1 MVYNVYRNKREG
13 NNTMKNIYTIYTK
26 TTESNNLHYA
36 NANRFVRAYTAEG
49 EEAMR
54 AKVAELKQ
62 AGIEVT
68 DVYNRIGQKVAF

>member
-1 MVYNVYRNKREG
+1 
-13 NNTMKNIYTIYTK
+13 MKNIYTIYTK
-26 TTESNNLHYA
+26 TTEPNTLPYA

-54 AKVAELKQ
+54 AKVAALKQ